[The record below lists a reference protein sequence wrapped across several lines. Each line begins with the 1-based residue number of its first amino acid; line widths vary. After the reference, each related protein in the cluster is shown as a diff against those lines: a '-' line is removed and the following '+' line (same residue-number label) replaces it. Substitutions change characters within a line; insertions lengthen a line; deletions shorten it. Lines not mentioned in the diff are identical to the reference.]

1 MLEPIPFAGWV
12 NTNLDEKYELSQVKI
27 AEKMFLAVGTVA
39 STEKRAI
46 EMFKQKLAERNID
59 VKDLLP

>member
-12 NTNLDEKYELSQVKI
+12 KTGLDEQYDMSQAQI
-27 AEKMFLAVGTVA
+27 AEKMFLALGTVA

-46 EMFKQKLAERNID
+46 QMFKDKLVERNID

>member
-1 MLEPIPFAGWV
+1 MLS
-12 NTNLDEKYELSQVKI
+12 DCYEYSQTDI

-46 EMFKQKLAERNID
+46 EKVKQKFADMGIN
-59 VKDLLP
+59 VKDLLED

>member
-1 MLEPIPFAGWV
+1 MNHNLKE
-12 NTNLDEKYELSQVKI
+12 TMLDERYEYSQTDV

-46 EMFKQKLAERNID
+46 EKFKEELKKRGID
-59 VKDLLP
+59 VKDLL

>member
-1 MLEPIPFAGWV
+1 MNHNLKE
-12 NTNLDEKYELSQVKI
+12 TMLDERYEYSQTDV

-46 EMFKQKLAERNID
+46 EKFKEELKKRGIKIE
-59 VKDLLP
+59 DLL

>member
-1 MLEPIPFAGWV
+1 MNHTLKE
-12 NTNLDEKYELSQVKI
+12 TNLDERYEYSQVDI

-46 EMFKQKLAERNID
+46 EKFKEELKKRGIKIE
-59 VKDLLP
+59 DLL